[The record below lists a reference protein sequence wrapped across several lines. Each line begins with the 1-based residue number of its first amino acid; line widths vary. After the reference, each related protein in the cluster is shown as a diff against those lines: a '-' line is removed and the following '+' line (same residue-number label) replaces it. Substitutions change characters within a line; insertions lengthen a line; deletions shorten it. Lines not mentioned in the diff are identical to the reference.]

1 MMAKLDIVRLHARIH
16 GFVQGVSFRYYT
28 LRQAQ
33 TLGLDGYVRNCW
45 DGTVEVVAEGERG
58 AVNRLLSWLH
68 AGPPSAEV
76 EEVDYE
82 WEEPRGNFRRF
93 EVRF

>member
-1 MMAKLDIVRLHARIH
+1 MPELVRLTARIH

-45 DGTVEVVAEGERG
+45 DGTVEVVAEGERD
-58 AVNRLLSWLH
+58 AVNKLLSWLH
-68 AGPPSAEV
+68 VGPSYAEV
-76 EEVDYE
+76 EKVDFE
-82 WEEPRGNFRRF
+82 WEEPRGDFTRF

>member
-1 MMAKLDIVRLHARIH
+1 MPDIVRLHARIH

-45 DGTVEVVAEGERG
+45 DGSVEVVAEGERTT
-58 AVNRLLSWLH
+58 VNKLLSWLRT
-68 AGPPSAEV
+68 GPAYAEV
-76 EEVDYE
+76 KKVDCT
-82 WEEPRGNFRRF
+82 WEEPRGDFRQF

>member
-1 MMAKLDIVRLHARIH
+1 MPDTVRLRARIH

-33 TLGLDGYVRNCW
+33 GLGVHGYVRNCW
-45 DGTVEVVAEGERG
+45 DGTVEVVAEGERE
-58 AVNRLLSWLH
+58 AVNKLLSWLH
-68 AGPPSAEV
+68 VGPSYAEV
-76 EEVDYE
+76 EKVDFE
-82 WEEPRGNFRRF
+82 WEEPRGDLTRF